1 MMGETDNTKNRILDA
16 AHRRFFAEGF
26 FRVSIDEIAADLS
39 MSKKTFYKHFSGK
52 EDLIRQIIERFLG
65 HVSTN
70 MARIVEAPDPFPQKL
85 DNLAGFVGTLI
96 GGISK
101 PMLGDL
107 QKHLPGLWDRI
118 QAFRRERI
126 TIIWT
131 GLIEEGKRS
140 GDVRSD
146 VNTRIFLLAV
156 IAALDGVINPA
167 VLVNE
172 SCSADEALR
181 EIINMFFQGIL
192 TGDALRQYRQLH
204 QAQ

>member
-1 MMGETDNTKNRILDA
+1 MLEETDNTKDRILDA

-26 FRVSIDEIAADLS
+26 ARVSIEEIATDLS

-52 EDLIRQIIERFLG
+52 DDLVRQIMERLLG
-65 HVSTN
+65 HVSGN
-70 MARIVEAPDPFPQKL
+70 LEKIVNAPDPFPQKL
-85 DNLAGFVGTLI
+85 DNLARFIGTQFR
-96 GGISK
+96 GINK

-107 QKHLPGLWDRI
+107 RKHMPQLWDHI

-126 TIIWT
+126 TTLWT
-131 GLIEEGKRS
+131 GLIEEGKRNGS
-140 GDVRSD
+140 VRPD

-156 IAALDGVINPA
+156 IAALDGVVNPA

-192 TGDALRQYRQLH
+192 TGNALQEYRLIH